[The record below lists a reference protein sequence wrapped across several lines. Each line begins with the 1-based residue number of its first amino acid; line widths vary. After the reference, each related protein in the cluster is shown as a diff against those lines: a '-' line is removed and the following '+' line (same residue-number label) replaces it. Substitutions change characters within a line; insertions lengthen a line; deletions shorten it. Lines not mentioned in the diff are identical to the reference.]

1 MVKHILPFL
10 IVTIIIGQEKY
21 PADSLIKSNNT
32 SFIKKI
38 GLMPIAGW
46 QRISYNSNLFNCQF
60 YPSCSNYGAH
70 SIRKYGFIKGG
81 VIASERITRCNPFA
95 IYYHLELNRP
105 FYESDGR
112 LIDPINQVQIYN
124 SKKSP
129 LLAIFFSII
138 PGAGR
143 IYSGRV
149 LDGVMGMWTV
159 YLHTRMAY
167 LAAQNKQ
174 PFLTPILV
182 TVAGFSYLGEIYGA
196 WRASIY
202 YQKEVAKN
210 NS

>member
-70 SIRKYGFIKGG
+70 SIKKYGFIKGG

-112 LIDPINQVQIYN
+112 LIDPINQVQN
-124 SKKSP
+124 VSKS
-129 LLAIFFSII
+129 
-138 PGAGR
+138 
-143 IYSGRV
+143 
-149 LDGVMGMWTV
+149 
-159 YLHTRMAY
+159 AY
-167 LAAQNKQ
+167 LQSRVRPDPELAGVHQGKQ
-174 PFLTPILV
+174 EVRGCPPVSTD
-182 TVAGFSYLGEIYGA
+182 
-196 WRASIY
+196 ASRL
-202 YQKEVAKN
+202 
-210 NS
+210 